1 MFCRDQPYSV
11 GWVLPYYVSKRE
23 KKKENNFLSLFG
35 LGIMRTFQQTQN
47 AIETVAT
54 VSIETDA
61 IETDAYLSL
70 TYEKVPFI

>member
-1 MFCRDQPYSV
+1 
-11 GWVLPYYVSKRE
+11 VSKRE